1 MDRKGIGTAGKQI
14 ALAAFCGA
22 VFSLLALALAAVFV
36 KNFSLPQPTV
46 TAINWSVKCVAAFF
60 GSVLFV
66 KGERALFKGVGA
78 GVLYTVLTLFLFA
91 AIGGG
96 FHVDGFFVLELA
108 VCGILGGVGGLLG
121 AKLRKA

>member
-1 MDRKGIGTAGKQI
+1 MEKKEMRAAGKQVG
-14 ALAAFCGA
+14 LAALCGA
-22 VFSLLALALAAVFV
+22 IVSLFALALAAVFV
-36 KNFSLPQPTV
+36 KNFALPQPTV
-46 TAINWSVKCVAAFF
+46 TAINWSVKCLASFL

-66 KGERALFKGVGA
+66 KGERALFKGAGA
-78 GVLYTVLTLFLFA
+78 GVLYTVLTLLLFA

-96 FHVDGFFVLELA
+96 FHIDGFFVLELA